1 MDGGMCMMK
10 DIYSSPLISI
20 IVPIYRVEAYL
31 EECIQSI
38 RNQTYINL
46 EIILVDDGSDDRCP
60 QICDRHALEDE
71 RVKVIH
77 KENGGIDS
85 ARKAGI
91 LASTGKYVGYVD
103 GDDWIEPEMYEKL
116 LEYAQVYDVDIV
128 ESGVIDTGITECKNR
143 VPYLEEGCYKGR
155 DFLEKVE
162 PRLLY
167 AGTFF
172 EHGISAYM
180 WSKLFLRDKLMK
192 YQMMLGV
199 VNETH
204 DDIMVSLPCIAE
216 TKSVYI
222 SHHSYY
228 HYRIR
233 TDSLKR
239 ECRKEE
245 IRYLFEGY
253 SEFYSRFKGTKLCSC
268 NDMQIKYYAMYWL
281 LFKAP
286 YAFDE
291 PNEDISLTQFGGI
304 KYGASIVLYGAGA
317 AGIHLENYIRGINKY
332 NVVCWV
338 DQNYETM
345 RETMDVVSPNE
356 IIDKKYDYIVI
367 SILRQT
373 AVESVRRDLERMGV
387 PKEKILW
394 IEQKYINNPE
404 LLLSRVMYRGKT
416 LLSK

>member
-1 MDGGMCMMK
+1 MED
-10 DIYSSPLISI
+10 LISVI
-20 IVPIYRVEAYL
+20 IPIYRVEAYL
-31 EECIQSI
+31 EQCIQSV
-38 RNQTYINL
+38 RNQTYKNL
-46 EIILVDDGSDDRCP
+46 EIILVDDGSDDQCP
-60 QICDRHALEDE
+60 QICDRNAQEDE
-71 RVKVIH
+71 RIKVIH
-77 KENGGIDS
+77 KENGGLDS

-103 GDDWIEPEMYEKL
+103 GDDWVEPEMYEKL
-116 LEYAQVYDVDIV
+116 IEYAQVYDVDVV
-128 ESGVIDTGITECKNR
+128 ESGAIDTGITEHKKR
-143 VPYLEEGCYKGR
+143 VPYLDEGCYKGR

-172 EHGISAYM
+172 EHGISPYM

-192 YQMMLGV
+192 YQMMPGV
-199 VNETH
+199 VNKTH
-204 DDIMVSLPCIAE
+204 VDIMVSLPCIAE

-222 SHHSYY
+222 THHSYY

-253 SEFYSRFKGTKLCSC
+253 PEFYLRFKGTKLCSS

-281 LFKAP
+281 LFRAP
-286 YAFDE
+286 YAFD
-291 PNEDISLTQFGGI
+291 NSDEDILLTQFGGI
-304 KYGASIVLYGAGA
+304 KSGASIVLYGAGG
-317 AGIHLENYIRGINKY
+317 AGIHLENYIRRLNKF

-338 DQNYETM
+338 DRNYETL
-345 RETMDVVSPNE
+345 REALDVVSPNE
-356 IIDKKYDYIVI
+356 IIDKKYDYVVI
-367 SILRQT
+367 SILRET
-373 AVESVRRDLERMGV
+373 AVESVRRDLEKMQV

-404 LLLSRVMYRGKT
+404 LLLDKVVYRGKT
-416 LLSK
+416 LFSR